1 MSDVPVAP
9 GMLHRPGDLA
19 GAFDRAAD
27 TYDARPGYP
36 DEVYALLADVCGLR
50 PGADVL
56 EIGPG
61 AGQATVPLAEAG
73 AHVVAVEPGPALAD
87 VVRRRV
93 PEDAV
98 SVIVS
103 AFEDVDLPDASFDL
117 VTAATAFHWID
128 PDVGVARAARLLR
141 DGGWLALWWSIWGD
155 DERPDPFHEALVPIL
170 RDKAPQLT
178 AETMSATA
186 FVADIGARMVAVD
199 RSGMFGP
206 TRRELIRW
214 EGRHDPAGLRR
225 MFSTFAAWITLPDD
239 VREDVL
245 DAVERLARH
254 RFDGVVR
261 RPYQTLV
268 YLAQRLPR

>member
-1 MSDVPVAP
+1 MSDVPAVP
-9 GMLHRPGDLA
+9 GMLQRPKELA
-19 GAFDRAAD
+19 AAFDRAAD

-50 PGADVL
+50 PGAEVL

-61 AGQATVPLAEAG
+61 TGQATLRLAEAG
-73 AHVVAVEPGPALAD
+73 AHVVAVEPGRALAQ
-87 VVRRRV
+87 VLRRRV
-93 PEDAV
+93 PGDAV
-98 SVIVS
+98 TVLVS
-103 AFEDVDLPDASFDL
+103 AFEDVDLPDASFDV

-128 PDVGVARAARLLR
+128 PDAGVARAARLLR

-155 DERPDPFHEALVPIL
+155 DDRPDPFHEALVPIL
-170 RDKAPQLT
+170 RARAPQLT
-178 AETMSATA
+178 ADTMSATA
-186 FVADIGARMVAVD
+186 FVADIDARMTAVE
-199 RSGMFGP
+199 RSGLFGTP
-206 TRRELIRW
+206 RRELLRW

-239 VREDVL
+239 VREGVL
-245 DAVERLARH
+245 DAVERLAQH

-268 YLAQRLPR
+268 YLARRLPR

>member
-1 MSDVPVAP
+1 
-9 GMLHRPGDLA
+9 MLHRPRELA
-19 GAFDRAAD
+19 SAFDRAAG

-36 DEVYALLADVCGLR
+36 NEVYALLADVCGLR

-61 AGQATVPLAEAG
+61 AGQATARLAEAG
-73 AHVVAVEPGPALAD
+73 AHIVAIEPGPALAE
-87 VVRRRV
+87 VLRRRV

-98 SVIVS
+98 TVLVS
-103 AFEDVDLPDASFDL
+103 AFEDVELPEASFDL

-128 PDVGVARAARLLR
+128 PDVGAARAGRLLR

-155 DERPDPFHEALVPIL
+155 EARPDPFHDALVPIL
-170 RDKAPQLT
+170 REKAPHLT
-178 AETMSATA
+178 ADTMSATA
-186 FVADIGARMVAVD
+186 FVADIDARMTAVE
-199 RSGMFGP
+199 RCGMFGP
-206 TRRELIRW
+206 TRRELLRW
-214 EGRHDPAGLRR
+214 QGRHDPAGLRR

-245 DAVERLARH
+245 DSVEQLARD
-254 RFDGVVR
+254 RFDGEVR
-261 RPYQTLV
+261 RPYQTVV